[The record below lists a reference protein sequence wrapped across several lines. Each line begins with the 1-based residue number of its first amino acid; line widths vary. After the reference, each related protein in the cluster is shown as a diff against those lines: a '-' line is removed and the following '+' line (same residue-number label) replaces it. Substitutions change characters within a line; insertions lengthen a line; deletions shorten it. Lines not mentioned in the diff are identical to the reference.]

1 MNVGEWI
8 YKRALTYPDRP
19 FLKCGNLEY
28 NNSQFNEK
36 VNQMAHALIKLGIKK
51 GERVATLMVNSS
63 EFLEIFFACSKTGM
77 IIVPLN
83 FRLAIPELEYII
95 NDCTPN
101 VLIYSS
107 DFIEKV
113 EEIKAAPCEIKH
125 YLKHK
130 GDESAA
136 DVSIIEFAS
145 LFPETEPAVSEETGF
160 KDPLLII
167 YTSGTTGDPKGAVLS
182 HENFIFGAIHSMIS
196 YGINATYKSLVIAPL
211 FHIGALA
218 ASATPIIYAGGSL
231 VIESFD
237 NPSEIS
243 DLIFNE
249 KINYVFAVPVMY
261 EMMAKTPRWEKA
273 DFSHVH
279 FFIAGGA
286 SMPVP
291 LIRRYQEEK
300 DIRFA
305 QAYAMTETLRLT
317 ALDLEDSKRKAGS
330 VGKEV
335 FHILLRIV
343 DDDGN
348 DVPQGEPGEIIVKG
362 PTIFLKYWNKP
373 EETQKAFQ
381 TGWFHTGD
389 MGKRDE
395 EGFLYIVGRKIDLI
409 ISSGE
414 NIYSVEVERAIESVQ
429 QVTEAAAVA
438 MPDPKRGEVVAA
450 FVLLKKG
457 ANISE
462 NGLIENLHGK
472 IAHFKIPKKV
482 FFITDFPRNSAG
494 KILKRKLRARLNPS
508 P

>member
-1 MNVGEWI
+1 MNLGEWI

-28 NNSQFNEK
+28 NNRQFNEK
-36 VNQMAHALIKLGIKK
+36 VNQMAHALIKLGVKK
-51 GERVATLMVNSS
+51 GDRVATLMGNSS
-63 EFLEIFFACSKTGM
+63 EFLEIFFACAKTGM
-77 IIVPLN
+77 IILPLN
-83 FRLAIPELEYII
+83 FRLVVPELEYII
-95 NDCTPN
+95 SDCTPS

-107 DFIEKV
+107 DFVTKV
-113 EEIKAAPCEIKH
+113 EEIKADQDKIKH
-125 YLKHK
+125 YLKHR
-130 GDESAA
+130 GDELA
-136 DVSIIEFAS
+136 DDLSVVEFAS
-145 LFPETEPAVSEETGF
+145 SCPAEEPVLKEEIAF
-160 KDPLLII
+160 KDPLLIM
-167 YTSGTTGDPKGAVLS
+167 YTSGTTGGPKGAMLS
-182 HENFIFGAIHSMIS
+182 HENFFFGAIHSMIS

-243 DLIFNE
+243 DLIFKE
-249 KINYVFAVPVMY
+249 KINYIFAVPVMY
-261 EMMAKTPRWEKA
+261 EMIAKTPRWEKV

-291 LIRRYQEEK
+291 LIRKYQKEK
-300 DIRFA
+300 GIRFA

-317 ALDLEDSKRKAGS
+317 TLDLEDSARKAGS

-343 DDDGN
+343 DNDGN
-348 DVPQGEPGEIIVKG
+348 DVLPGEPGEIIVKG
-362 PTIFLKYWNKP
+362 PTIFLQYWNKP
-373 EETQKAFQ
+373 EETRKAFQ
-381 TGWFHTGD
+381 NGWFHTGD

-414 NIYSVEVERAIESVQ
+414 NIYSVEVERAIESIP
-429 QVTEAAAVA
+429 QVEEAAAVA
-438 MPDPKRGEVVAA
+438 MPDPKRGEVVAG

-457 ANISE
+457 AGINE
-462 NGLIENLHGK
+462 TGLIEALQGK

-482 FFITDFPRNSAG
+482 FFIKDFPRNSAG
-494 KILKRKLRARLNPS
+494 KILKRELRARLNPS
-508 P
+508 R